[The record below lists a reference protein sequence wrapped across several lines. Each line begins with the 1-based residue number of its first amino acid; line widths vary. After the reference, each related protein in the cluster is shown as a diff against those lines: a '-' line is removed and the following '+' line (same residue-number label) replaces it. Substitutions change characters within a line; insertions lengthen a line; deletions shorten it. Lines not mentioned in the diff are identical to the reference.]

1 MQEEKDCLHDM
12 NNKLSCILGT
22 VTLIKRTPKCAD
34 CKVSDL
40 LDSIYQAGLGMGDI
54 ISAWRGKTDAARSQQ
69 LTRLNLD
76 EKFQEG
82 SELHEKL
89 LRIGKEMQ
97 LDVELKNRMS
107 KGCSILAM
115 PTIIESA
122 KQFIAN
128 VLFNAKKANASR
140 ITIIAVE
147 NADYVAIHIMDNG
160 DGMSAETLSCL
171 GLSVAS
177 KTSTGEGTRIVQK
190 LVLQEG
196 GVVEWSSPGVGAG
209 CCVTIKLTKYKEVI

>member
-22 VTLIKRTPKCAD
+22 VTLIKRTSCPD
-34 CKVSDL
+34 CKMTEL
-40 LDSIYQAGLGMGDI
+40 LNSITQSSLAMGDI
-54 ISAWRGKTDAARSQQ
+54 ITACRGKMGADQSKY
-69 LTRLNLD
+69 LTRLNL
-76 EKFQEG
+76 EENFQEG
-82 SELHEKL
+82 SVLHGEF

-107 KGCSILAM
+107 KDCSILVM
-115 PTIIESA
+115 PTLVESA

-128 VLFNAKKANASR
+128 VFFNAKKANASR
-140 ITIIAVE
+140 ITVVAVE

-160 DGMSAETLSCL
+160 DGISAETLSCL

-177 KTSTGEGTRIVQK
+177 RTSTGEGTRIAQK
-190 LVLQEG
+190 LVLKEG

-209 CCVTIKLTKYKEVI
+209 CCVTVKLTKYKEAI